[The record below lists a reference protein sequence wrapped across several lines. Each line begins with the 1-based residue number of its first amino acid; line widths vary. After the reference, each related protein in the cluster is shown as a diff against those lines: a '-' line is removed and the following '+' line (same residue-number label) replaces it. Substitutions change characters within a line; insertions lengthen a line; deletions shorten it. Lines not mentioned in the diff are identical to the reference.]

1 MRIQSQ
7 WNSCAFERLAMLIKN
22 LVSKSGTRRNSIS
35 PDAWVLTAIR
45 KFRAKNAT
53 HLIVSRDGQIIDGII
68 CEHDVIEAI
77 GQYGSRAHRL
87 LVSDIMT
94 DDVTTCRASDDTNHV
109 LIKMLSLKLN
119 PMPVINS
126 KGHFAGF
133 VSMEDIVCQDPDFLP
148 NPESLASVSHLQRI
162 A

>member
-1 MRIQSQ
+1 
-7 WNSCAFERLAMLIKN
+7 MLIKN
-22 LVSKSGTRRNSIS
+22 LASKSGTRRNTIS

-45 KFRAKNAT
+45 KFRAKNVT
-53 HLIVSRDGQIIDGII
+53 HLVVSRDGQLIDGII

-77 GQYGSRAHRL
+77 GQHGARAHRL

-94 DDVTTCRASDDTNHV
+94 DSVTTCRASDDTNDV
-109 LIKMLSLKLN
+109 LVKMLSLKLN
-119 PMPVINS
+119 PMPVTNA

-133 VSMEDIVCQDPDFLP
+133 VSMEDIVCQDPDFLI
-148 NPESLASVSHLQRI
+148 SAQSAGSVGDLPRV